1 MIAKASRAA
10 GLLAGVAVLVL
21 AVLISFDVLMRYF
34 LDRPQ
39 LFVDEIGPFLLLL
52 VVFGGAAQTFR
63 GGGHVRVDLVT
74 THLPP
79 TARAWLR
86 VFNLALGIVFLL
98 AVIWVTTRS
107 ALTALH
113 YGRVSAVML
122 YPLWLPML
130 LIPAGLALMAGAM
143 VIALGSQLRA
153 ALGPPAGRD
162 EVPPSPE
169 AR

>member
-1 MIAKASRAA
+1 VIAKTSRAA

-39 LFVDEIGPFLLLL
+39 LFVDEVGPFLLLL

-63 GGGHVRVDLVT
+63 VGGHVRVDLIT

-79 TARAWLR
+79 AVRAWLR
-86 VFNLALGIVFLL
+86 VVNLVIGIVFLL
-98 AVIWVTTRS
+98 AVIWVTTQS
-107 ALTALH
+107 AVTAFH

-122 YPLWLPML
+122 YPLWLPMF

-143 VIALGSQLRA
+143 MIALRRQLRA

-169 AR
+169 TR